1 MASVVNVG
9 FKPFLGQPVM
19 IQSVNQILNQSP
31 KAPVRFGETL
41 SGELSAN
48 QPLNSQTQNMPMQ
61 LPNESL
67 VANFMTQFPEFAPP
81 PFNAAFHKERRNTF
95 ISKLPEKTTVILV
108 GGQEIRRNNDVN
120 YPFRQQNDF
129 YYLTGFDEPGS
140 YAILSNVP
148 GQPQFSMF
156 VPPKDPAK
164 EVWTG
169 RRTGPE
175 GAKSKYLAN
184 AAFDNNAL
192 PAQLGSL
199 LAGAKNV
206 MISGDEHPE
215 IAQDALAVNGPEQ
228 AKVRQVI
235 QAVMPDVTVG
245 SATDAIRE
253 MRVIKTPYEIALL
266 KRACAISALSHLKTM
281 KQMKLTRETLERSKK
296 HKEGRNEG
304 EIQAK
309 VEYYFRRHGGERVG
323 YPSISGAAANGCVL
337 HYVSNKE
344 FAKPEDLVLLDAG
357 SEYGYY
363 TADITRTWPVSGKF
377 SPAQK
382 AIYNI
387 VLAAQEAGIQ
397 AVKPGATLASIHS
410 VCVKK
415 VTEGLVGLGLLSGT
429 VEENI
434 ASKAYT
440 QYFMHGTSHF
450 LGMDVHDTSGS
461 NLNREQG
468 KNRPLEPGMAL
479 TVEPGIYIDPAVAEK
494 NGLPKAWWGIGV
506 RIEDDILVTPT
517 GCENMSA
524 GVPKTVAAIE
534 ALMASKTKK

>member
-1 MASVVNVG
+1 MASNVSVG
-9 FKPFLGQPVM
+9 LRPNP
-19 IQSVNQILNQSP
+19 IQMNRMNTVQNPL
-31 KAPVRFGETL
+31 RFGDSL
-41 SGELSAN
+41 PGQGSPMGLPSAKPDP
-48 QPLNSQTQNMPMQ
+48 QKS
-61 LPNESL
+61 LPSDSL
-67 VANFMTQFPEFAPP
+67 VANFMKQFPEFAPP
-81 PFNAAFHKERRNTF
+81 PFNAAFHQERRNTLL
-95 ISKLPEKTTVILV
+95 SKLPEKTTVILV

-129 YYLTGFDEPGS
+129 YYLTGFDEPGA
-140 YAILSNVP
+140 YAVLSNVP
-148 GQPQFSMF
+148 DQPKFTLF

-169 RRTGPE
+169 RRAGIE
-175 GAKSKYLAN
+175 GAKSTYLAN
-184 AAFDNNAL
+184 AAFDNTAL
-192 PAQLGSL
+192 PAQLKQSL
-199 LAGAKNV
+199 EGAKNV
-206 MISGDEHPE
+206 MIAGDEHPE
-215 IAQDALAVNGPEQ
+215 VAQDALAVNGPEQ
-228 AKVRQVI
+228 AKVRQLLQMTLPGVSL
-235 QAVMPDVTVG
+235 A

-266 KRACAISALSHLKTM
+266 KRACAISAKAHLKTM

-296 HKEGRNEG
+296 HPEGRNEG

-337 HYVSNKE
+337 HYVSNKA

-410 VCVKK
+410 VCVRT
-415 VTEGLVGLGLLSGT
+415 VTEGLVNMGLLAGT
-429 VEENI
+429 VEANI
-434 ASKAYT
+434 ANKAYT

-461 NLNREQG
+461 KLNREEG
-468 KNRPLEPGMAL
+468 KNRPLEAGMAL

-494 NGLPKAWWGIGV
+494 NGLPKDWWGIGV

-517 GCENMSA
+517 GCENMSV
-524 GVPKTVAAIE
+524 GVPKTVADIE
-534 ALMASKTKK
+534 AIMASKTRKKQP